1 MSFFTDILRDV
12 QKGLRGLQ
20 NEIPDQLAPPP
31 QSPEGFEY
39 DPNYEGEYVDMAAQ
53 PIEPSPQRTVQ
64 STPDYYG
71 NTIPIDAFPDGLN
84 PAREGGVQKFTNIPN
99 RGGGYELMK
108 EVSPIDPTTGKRME
122 SLYGEEDPS
131 LVDDSRGVLEKVEN
145 YMDFVRSRDEQDRK
159 LGGLENEVQARLLR
173 EVAGKLS
180 PEQQFELQEQED
192 IGAVGVERTKGLLSM
207 ADNIQ
212 TRMLELGTG
221 EDSADERTALRNQ
234 FDSIMDLIDRKGG
247 KEEVV
252 PPPLATPDQML
263 ETTGAK
269 KESTEK
275 KINDVIA
282 FITPDADLNVTAK
295 RFIDA
300 ARRKGITMKSLGFSK
315 ASLREYGTFARWLNE
330 YLINRP
336 LSVLNQYQRG
346 LINERLTGN

>member
-12 QKGLRGLQ
+12 QNGLRGLQ

-31 QSPEGFEY
+31 QSPGGFEY

-53 PIEPSPQRTVQ
+53 PIEPPPQRTVQ

-180 PEQQFELQEQED
+180 PKQQKALREQED
-192 IGAVGVERTKGLLSM
+192 MSAVRLAKVNNWLETVKELRISLSQYSTDEKYDEERKSIRTEIKRINKL
-207 ADNIQ
+207 I
-212 TRMLELGTG
+212 
-221 EDSADERTALRNQ
+221 DSAGRRGPEVKKEDPLAKLRREFQ
-234 FDSIMDLIDRKGG
+234 RMIAGG
-247 KEEVV
+247 KKAGGNR
-252 PPPLATPDQML
+252 LHRSNRTP
-263 ETTGAK
+263 E
-269 KESTEK
+269 
-275 KINDVIA
+275 
-282 FITPDADLNVTAK
+282 FIPELRDP
-295 RFIDA
+295 RYSQQH
-300 ARRKGITMKSLGFSK
+300 GITG
-315 ASLREYGTFARWLNE
+315 
-330 YLINRP
+330 RP
-336 LSVLNQYQRG
+336 IHWG
-346 LINERLTGN
+346 E